1 MVLLLGMATA
11 VMFWRI
17 HVAALRSAA
26 SAPPAPRLVDRRRVA
41 ELEQELKTPLDEI
54 VKIAEQ
60 VAVREMTSRD
70 IPPDEPA
77 QVESVTGNRY
87 FTAPADSV
95 FEPTCDDCDWIEN
108 RTLDG
113 RVVMRYRVP
122 CARHA
127 ADQIIP

>member
-1 MVLLLGMATA
+1 MLLVLLAAATLSA
-11 VMFWRI
+11 IWWR
-17 HVAALRSAA
+17 HVALMRSAA
-26 SAPPAPRLVDRRRVA
+26 AAPPAPQLADPRRVA
-41 ELEQELKTPLDEI
+41 ALELELKTPLDEI

-70 IPPDEPA
+70 IPPDEPRRS
-77 QVESVTGNRY
+77 Q
-87 FTAPADSV
+87 PV
-95 FEPTCDDCDWIEN
+95 FEPSCDDCDWIEN